1 MSCATG
7 AGIEQLKLALFRLCP
22 AGVRPGGRRRA
33 AGAPEFLD
41 YRPVPPRRRTYRVL
55 RTERGY
61 RVAGDPPEGD
71 ALDAVLREAGVRK
84 GAIVEIGDEEFEW
97 QP

>member
-7 AGIEQLKLALFRLCP
+7 AGIDELKLALFRLCP
-22 AGVRPGGRRRA
+22 AAPEP
-33 AGAPEFLD
+33 AGDDLPVALPEFLD
-41 YRPVPPRRRTYRVL
+41 YHPVPPKRRVYRVL
-55 RTERGY
+55 RTDRGY
-61 RVAGDPPEGD
+61 RVAGSPPEGE
-71 ALDAVLREAGVRK
+71 ALDAALREAGVRK